1 MKFIYRNL
9 LTSVLLLAFY
19 LPLSAEYIFL
29 KDGSIHKGN
38 IISDSAG
45 SVTIIDAAKKRRAFK
60 RSEVIRILYTELT
73 MGKMLVQKKNGE
85 SFTAYM
91 VDEDRD
97 SYTFRNELYKNVEFK
112 VPRLDV
118 LFLAERNPSGLK
130 GEADTDRIE
139 LSWYHPYDKMEK
151 YNIYTKNSKK
161 DKYTLRETSRRNSYT
176 LEDLPS
182 NTRFF
187 IVVTGI
193 DSKGDETPYS
203 NEIEVTTKN
212 IKPDEPSEI
221 VYSISSAGVRSL
233 SWKPSVDPDG
243 RVERYRIYGI
253 DGADKKLLGETK
265 NERFNVQGENSFG
278 KLYVAAVDDKGDESE
293 LSRAQMAGRFK
304 LVSFY
309 PGVIFP
315 MGKLADIAGGGFGGA
330 FSYSFNN
337 YYMNGLSMGIDAG
350 FYYLTGKDSY
360 DKIRKETAYSL
371 LAPLMLTAGY
381 RFEITETVSVKPY
394 LTAGIG
400 LIYSDYTS
408 IDQISDE
415 YKDETLFDAGPAAG
429 AGVEFLWRYGY
440 SSYISIRGSGV
451 YLAGSDEGIFV
462 EAGIGF
468 VYRL

>member
-9 LTSVLLLAFY
+9 LISVFLLAFY
-19 LPLSAEYIFL
+19 LQLSAEYIFL

-45 SVTIIDAAKKRRAFK
+45 SVAIIDETKKRLNFK
-60 RSEVIRILYTELT
+60 RGEIHRILYTELS

-130 GEADTDRIE
+130 GEADTESIE

-161 DKYTLRETSRRNSYT
+161 DKYTLRETSRKNSYT
-176 LEDLPS
+176 LEGLPG

-187 IVVTGI
+187 IVVTGV

-203 NEIEVTTKN
+203 NEIEVITKN
-212 IKPDEPSEI
+212 IKPDGPSETE
-221 VYSISSAGVRSL
+221 YTISQAGVRSL
-233 SWKPSVDPDG
+233 SWKPAADPDG
-243 RVERYRIYGI
+243 TVVKYRIYGI
-253 DGADKKLLGETK
+253 DGDEKKILGETK
-265 NERFNVQGENSFG
+265 GERFDVRGDDRFE
-278 KLYVAAVDDKGDESE
+278 KLYVAAVDDKGDESD
-293 LSRAQMAGRFK
+293 LSRVQMAGRYK

-315 MGKLADIAGGGFGGA
+315 VGKLADIAGIGFGGV
-330 FSYSFNN
+330 FSYSLSN
-337 YYMNGLSMGIDAG
+337 YYVNGSVLGIDLG
-350 FYYLTGKDSY
+350 FYYLTGGDAY
-360 DKIRKETAYSL
+360 DELRKETDYSL
-371 LAPLMLTAGY
+371 FVPLMFSAGY
-381 RFEITETVSVKPY
+381 RFDLTERFSVKPY
-394 LTAGIG
+394 LTAGVG

-408 IDQISDE
+408 IDRISDE

-429 AGVEFLWRYGY
+429 AGAEFLWRYGY
-440 SSYISIRGSGV
+440 SSYISIRGAGV
-451 YLAGSDEGIFV
+451 YLAGSDEGIFL